1 MKRKIGIFA
10 TLCMSMGLCM
20 VLWVCSSEPK
30 LSDSDVVGTWNATQM
45 AGDSAGSS
53 AEELNAKGL
62 YVLYRFDDDHTFHMI
77 GLVQGT
83 ETVRDGSWE
92 INDDAVKINVEADN
106 SGSLKADAIEDGVVE
121 ISGLTLETDSIGGGH
136 VEAEKV
142 SDDQV
147 AKIYEQSKSFGPKQ
161 VSLGEQVSGDG
172 YTFTLTSFDFKD
184 EIYPSDTLG
193 YYRYYQDESGKTY
206 LCARAKVTNDSSD
219 YAGFCKATSAEFNVG
234 GNKYSASVEQD
245 INRGFWSMYTLDA
258 KDTGSYI
265 IYASIPDSVKD
276 SSDIT
281 LTWSFPQSASRLQSY
296 FSSSL
301 DNVSYCLKK

>member
-1 MKRKIGIFA
+1 MKRIKIYALAGLMFA
-10 TLCMSMGLCM
+10 LFLML
-20 VLWVCSSEPK
+20 VACSSQSK
-30 LSDSDVVGTWNATQM
+30 LNDADIEGTWVVTESN
-45 AGDSAGSS
+45 GVSCS
-53 AEELNAKGL
+53 ELNDKGM
-62 YVLYRFDDDHTFHMI
+62 YTLYRFNDDHTLNMVALI
-77 GLVQGT
+77 QGS
-83 ETVRDGSWE
+83 EYDVRNGSWRIE
-92 INDDAVKINVEADN
+92 EKQVHFDVDATGEGSTKAEA
-106 SGSLKADAIEDGVVE
+106 ITDGVIDV
-121 ISGLTLETDSIGGGH
+121 SDSLLETDSIGGGH

-184 EIYPSDTLG
+184 EIYPSDTSR

-296 FSSSL
+296 YSSSL

>member
-20 VLWVCSSEPK
+20 VLWGCSSEPK

-62 YVLYRFDDDHTFHMI
+62 YVLYRFDDDHTFRMI

-184 EIYPSDTLG
+184 EIYPSDTSG